1 MVKSLSNVIRDPSTG
16 NISLQAWKLHLDKLY
31 PKQKT
36 QIITKSL
43 EYITSIDQTD
53 EDKIEIARLN
63 YLEGGECSAIFK
75 TYWLKIVQRE
85 WKRIYKIRCQVKR
98 ERNTPKSIT
107 YYQRHG
113 KWPPQINYLPSLKDM
128 RI

>member
-1 MVKSLSNVIRDPSTG
+1 MLEQSDIVLGECMLWNEKTHGKDKDSTKNIETHWIFHNNVEVKELPEPSFPW
-16 NISLQAWKLHLDKLY
+16 LR
-31 PKQKT
+31 
-36 QIITKSL
+36 
-43 EYITSIDQTD
+43 
-53 EDKIEIARLN
+53 IEIARLN

-85 WKRIYKIRCQVKR
+85 WKRIYKTRLQVKR

-107 YYQRHG
+107 YYQRYG

-128 RI
+128 RV